1 MHVSRDMRFPH
12 PVCPECGGCETCG
25 LDHDRECRTSRNA
38 ARAEAGPKQP
48 ANGGPPK
55 ERGTTRRLSA
65 RAGLL
70 SAAVLTGTVL
80 ALSACTGGFSLGRPA
95 PWTQPTPAPPP
106 PTTTTTTMPPLPP
119 IVCGPGCI
127 PIADGGPGGSSQSCL
142 CPPPE
147 PPAPL
152 PHCPS
157 EAPPLAELK
166 ISVTKL
172 SKLVGDATPRVS
184 DRAWCAAQG
193 RPAQDRC
200 PFWQDDSD
208 IRLACEA
215 ERALPLTW
223 TLNGVECTSPDR
235 GCWPH
240 PQPTKVFVALASRG
254 TLRACAP
261 GGAVCGEAELP

>member
-12 PVCPECGGCETCG
+12 PVCRECGGCETCG
-25 LDHDRECRTSRNA
+25 LPHDRECRTSRNA
-38 ARAEAGPKQP
+38 ARAEAGPRTP

-55 ERGTTRRLSA
+55 ERETHRRASQA

-80 ALSACTGGFSLGRPA
+80 ALSSCTGGFSLGRPA
-95 PWTQPTPAPPP
+95 PWTIPTPAP
-106 PTTTTTTMPPLPP
+106 PTTTTTTTTTTLPPLP
-119 IVCGPGCI
+119 IVCGPGCL
-127 PIADGGPGGSSQSCL
+127 PIDNGGPGGCL
-142 CPPPE
+142 CPPE
-147 PPAPL
+147 PTPPTL
-152 PHCPS
+152 PKCPP

-166 ISVTKL
+166 ISV
-172 SKLVGDATPRVS
+172 SKLAKLVADATPRVA

-223 TLNGVECTSPDR
+223 TLNGVECSSPDR

-240 PQPTKVFVALASRG
+240 PQPTKLFVALASRG
-254 TLRACAP
+254 TLRGCAP
-261 GGAVCGEAELP
+261 GGTICGEVEIP